1 MELGEYI
8 FEDDFKDLFEGMCA
22 YDENER
28 YTIEEV
34 LEHPWIK
41 GQEVAENYMIAAFF
55 LEIK

>member
-8 FEDDFKDLFEGMCA
+8 FEGDFKDLFEGMCA

-41 GQEVAENYMIAAFF
+41 GQEVAENY
-55 LEIK
+55 